1 MTAAIE
7 HEAVFEPV
15 ELDLLATHA
24 GVAFPF
30 PLRVPSVGR
39 FAHERDELLAAA
51 GHALCDRGLATASGP
66 VGVAEELVTALRE
79 YRGAVDLVVIGT
91 DEATGAVAMVYRD
104 RAVVC
109 RQSPLDERGSAV
121 RVTAVPATGSA
132 DELAGLIPEVR
143 AASTMPITLPPGVVE
158 GALRMFEDPGGDPAA
173 RRHVREL
180 VRAAGGDEAAVDRVV
195 TLFPAV
201 AGRGQLGVVRRTGD
215 AVTRPH
221 EVSWLDGAR
230 GRLRIDRGDAGWV
243 SVNPLRHGELVRLLG
258 GAASVAR
265 A

>member
-1 MTAAIE
+1 MTAATE

-30 PLRVPSVGR
+30 PLRVPSFGR
-39 FAHERDELLAAA
+39 FTHERDELLADA
-51 GHALCDRGLATASGP
+51 GHALCARGLATATGP
-66 VGVAEELVTALRE
+66 VGLADELVTALRE
-79 YRGAVDLVVIGT
+79 YRAAVDVVVIGAH
-91 DEATGAVAMVYRD
+91 EAAGAVAMVYRD

-109 RQSPLDERGSAV
+109 RQAPLDERGSEV
-121 RVTAVPATGSA
+121 RVKAVPATELV

-158 GALRMFEDPGGDPAA
+158 SALGMLGDPDGDPVT

-180 VRAAGGDEAAVDRVV
+180 VRAHGGDEAVVDRLVD
-195 TLFPAV
+195 LFPAV
-201 AGRGQLGVVRRTGD
+201 SGRGQLGVVRRTGD

-221 EVSWLDGAR
+221 EVSWLDSAR
-230 GRLRIDRGDAGWV
+230 GRVRVDRGDAGWL
-243 SVNPLRHGELVRLLG
+243 SVNPVRHGELVRLLG
-258 GAASVAR
+258 ETAEVAR